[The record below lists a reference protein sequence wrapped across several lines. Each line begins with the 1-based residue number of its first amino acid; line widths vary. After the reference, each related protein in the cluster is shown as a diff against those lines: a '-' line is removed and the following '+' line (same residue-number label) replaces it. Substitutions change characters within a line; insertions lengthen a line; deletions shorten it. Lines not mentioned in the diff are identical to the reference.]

1 MLDQA
6 QLDSL
11 FNSFNVSAEYQYKL
25 DELRN
30 SFDENHVE
38 IFLEKLE
45 AFENIDELLADSSIP
60 SEHSNQFIDFV
71 SELIV
76 SKSFNNTALK

>member
-1 MLDQA
+1 MPDQA
-6 QLDSL
+6 QLDNL
-11 FNSFNVSAEYQYKL
+11 FNAFKVSAEYQYKL

-45 AFENIDELLADSSIP
+45 AFDNIDELLAESFIP

-76 SKSFNNTALK
+76 SKSFNNTVLK